1 MSLSKKL
8 SFSAILSALAVI
20 IMLLGSFIETV
31 TLATAAV
38 ASVCVMIAVIE
49 LGKAYALLVYAVSSA
64 LAILLLPVKDP
75 ALFYA
80 LSFGFYP
87 IIKLIIERIS
97 IKPVCYLLKGA
108 VFSASFFILFFIA
121 VKVLVP
127 ESDLMKYLVF
137 IFPAALAVFFAF
149 DFAFSRLIRSYA
161 FNLRKRLRIDKL
173 LK

>member
-20 IMLLGSFIETV
+20 IMLLGSFIETL

-75 ALFYA
+75 ALF
-80 LSFGFYP
+80 
-87 IIKLIIERIS
+87 
-97 IKPVCYLLKGA
+97 
-108 VFSASFFILFFIA
+108 
-121 VKVLVP
+121 
-127 ESDLMKYLVF
+127 
-137 IFPAALAVFFAF
+137 
-149 DFAFSRLIRSYA
+149 
-161 FNLRKRLRIDKL
+161 
-173 LK
+173 